1 MTGTGACPSRPELQP
16 LRSVPSTDF
25 GPRLHDLDLS
35 VLVITYQAG
44 KLASTAVEAAAR
56 SSDR

>member
-1 MTGTGACPSRPELQP
+1 MNGTDAPPSTPELQP

-35 VLVITYQAG
+35 VLVITYPAG
-44 KLASTAVEAAAR
+44 KLPSTAVEDVA
-56 SSDR
+56 

>member
-1 MTGTGACPSRPELQP
+1 MTGTGAPTSTPELQP
-16 LRSVPSTDF
+16 LRSAPSTDF

-44 KLASTAVEAAAR
+44 KLASTAVEDVA
-56 SSDR
+56 